1 MDLREKPGFLQSI
14 GEALLRFRLIFV
26 FLLALLSGWFFAG
39 WQELLTHILSISEM
53 LGMRFAEKNFLPL
66 WPWLVLFVL
75 LLLPRFLLAGKRS
88 GFSALGI
95 FLLLPL
101 ALFGLQS
108 SDSVILPVFISCATL
123 SLIFLVFIKKAWA
136 SVLFPMLLTIS
147 AIVGTILGFSFVTFN
162 SLEISTFAIV
172 CASELF
178 AISLLAGKELSL
190 GVSKTGALLLAFQKQ
205 VKPAFI
211 SSVLLCL
218 FFVFISNNYS
228 GMNFLKY
235 GALSL
240 GVFLVTF
247 LLGFPLYSFTP
258 LARLRADKRSIK
270 IPLSSADKAKEKK
283 SK

>member
-1 MDLREKPGFLQSI
+1 M
-14 GEALLRFRLIFV
+14 
-26 FLLALLSGWFFAG
+26 
-39 WQELLTHILSISEM
+39 
-53 LGMRFAEKNFLPL
+53 
-66 WPWLVLFVL
+66 
-75 LLLPRFLLAGKRS
+75 
-88 GFSALGI
+88 
-95 FLLLPL
+95 
-101 ALFGLQS
+101 
-108 SDSVILPVFISCATL
+108 
-123 SLIFLVFIKKAWA
+123 
-136 SVLFPMLLTIS
+136 
-147 AIVGTILGFSFVTFN
+147 
-162 SLEISTFAIV
+162 

-178 AISLLAGKELSL
+178 AISLLTGKELSL

-218 FFVFISNNYS
+218 FFVFISNDYS

-270 IPLSSADKAKEKK
+270 IPSSSADKAKEKK